1 MSNKYPIEPLLRPP
15 VEFYPAAASILSA
28 ATLVAFPKAFIMNP
42 LMAYTAASAFSLHA
56 SFRAWQGFNIVRYHR
71 NLKRLKRY
79 SLTADEIPY
88 SHEKLFLGMG
98 FKWDQRH
105 TQRLRDVRLPQNRKY
120 HEPSKAYFMAR
131 KLENKLEKML
141 LDQERRAFRRSAKQ
155 IRSLLQREVWWNPV
169 APLPPVGG
177 DSAIH
182 GVELDESEI
191 WMNLGERVGHT
202 LVLGTTRV
210 GKTRFAELLI
220 TQDIRRGDVVIVFD
234 PKGDEALLRRMY
246 AEAVRAG
253 REKDFYVFHLGHPE
267 ISDRYNPVGTFSK
280 ITEVATRTANQLP
293 GEGQSA
299 AFKEFV
305 WRFVNVMSRAMMRL
319 GQKPTYEAIYRNA
332 VNIDTLCI
340 QYFENWLDHAKPQWR
355 AEFENHLAQ
364 SGSDKQTLEQ
374 AKKTGRS
381 LQAIAMV
388 TYIRE
393 AQLHDPVGDALIS
406 ILSNDR
412 TYFEKLVSSLYP
424 LLEKLTT
431 GKVAELISPDY
442 SNLEDTRRIFDWQ
455 TVINNGGIVYIGLDA
470 LTDAEVAGA
479 VGNSMFSDLTSVAGQ
494 IYKHGQSYG
503 LPVKAKPRKISV
515 HADEFN
521 ELIGDEFIP
530 LINKAGGAGFQITAY
545 TQTWS
550 DVEARIG
557 SKAKADQIGGN
568 FNTLIMLRVKNTAT
582 AEILTDQLPEVDL
595 ISTVAASS
603 ANDTN
608 DPTDFADFASKN
620 EDRVTYEKAP
630 MLSPAD
636 LVQLPKGQA
645 FALIEGGQLYK
656 LRMPLADPSHD
667 PAMPENLETIALAM
681 RKQYETKSP
690 GESWADLWWT
700 RQCWCDPVANDADT
714 TVAA

>member
-15 VEFYPAAASILSA
+15 VEFYPAAASALSA
-28 ATLVAFPKAFIMNP
+28 AALVAFPKAFIMNP
-42 LMAYTAASAFSLHA
+42 MMAYTAATAFTLHA
-56 SFRAWQGFNIVRYHR
+56 TFRAWQGFNIVRYHR

-79 SLTADEIPY
+79 VLTADEIPY

-105 TQRLRDVRLPQNRKY
+105 TQRLQDVRLPQNRKY

-131 KLENKLEKML
+131 KLEIKLEKML
-141 LDQERRAFRRSAKQ
+141 LDQRRRVFRRTAKVF
-155 IRSLLQREVWWNPV
+155 RALLQRDAWWNPV

-177 DSAIH
+177 DPAIH
-182 GVELDESEI
+182 GVELDELEI

-210 GKTRFAELLI
+210 GKTRLAELLI

-253 REKDFYVFHLGHPE
+253 REKEFYVFHLGHPE
-267 ISDRYNPVGTFSK
+267 ISARYNPIGTFSK

-340 QYFENWLDHAKPQWR
+340 QYFENWLDVDHPQWR
-355 AEFENHLAQ
+355 AEFAAHLTQ
-364 SGSDKQTLEQ
+364 SGSDKQTQEQ

-388 TYIRE
+388 TYLRE
-393 AQLHDPVGDALIS
+393 KQLHDPVGDALIS
-406 ILSNDR
+406 ILGNDR

-442 SNLEDTRRIFDWQ
+442 TDLEDTRPIFDWR
-455 TVINNGGIVYIGLDA
+455 TVIENGGIVYVGLDA

-479 VGNSMFSDLTSVAGQ
+479 VGNSMFSDLTSVAGL
-494 IYKHGQSYG
+494 IYKHKQSYG
-503 LPVKAKPRKISV
+503 LPIKAKPRKISV

-530 LINKAGGAGFQITAY
+530 LVNKAGGAGFQITAY
-545 TQTWS
+545 TQTGA
-550 DVEARIG
+550 DVEAKIG
-557 SKAKADQIGGN
+557 SKPKADQIFGN
-568 FNTLIMLRVKNTAT
+568 FNTLIMLRVKNTVT
-582 AEILTDQLPEVDL
+582 AEILTDQLPEVNLVSIIQD
-595 ISTVAASS
+595 SG

-608 DPTDFADFASKN
+608 DPTDFADFSSGNK
-620 EDRVTYEKAP
+620 DRVTYEKVP

-656 LRMPLADPSHD
+656 LRMPLADSSHD
-667 PAMPENLETIALAM
+667 PAMPENLEEIALSM
-681 RKQYETKSP
+681 RKQYESKNP
-690 GESWADLWWT
+690 GEAWADLWWT
-700 RQCWCDPVANDADT
+700 RQYWRDSANDAEAV
-714 TVAA
+714 VAA

>member
-1 MSNKYPIEPLLRPP
+1 MASQYPIEPLLRPP

-42 LMAYTAASAFSLHA
+42 MMAYTAASAFSLHA
-56 SFRAWQGFNIVRYHR
+56 TFRAWQGFNIVRYHR

-79 SLTADEIPY
+79 VLTADEIPY
-88 SHEKLFLGMG
+88 SHEKQFLGMG

-141 LDQERRAFRRSAKQ
+141 LDQKRRVFRRTVKEFRA
-155 IRSLLQREVWWNPV
+155 LLQRDAWWNPV

-182 GVELDESEI
+182 GVELDEQEI
-191 WMNLGERVGHT
+191 WMNLLERVGHT

-210 GKTRFAELLI
+210 GKTRLAELLI

-253 REKDFYVFHLGHPE
+253 REKEFYVFHLGHPE
-267 ISDRYNPVGTFSK
+267 ISARYNPVGTFSK

-340 QYFENWLDHAKPQWR
+340 QYFEDWLDQAQPQWR
-355 AEFENHLAQ
+355 AEFKAHLAQ

-393 AQLHDPVGDALIS
+393 SQLHDPVGDALIS

-442 SNLEDTRRIFDWQ
+442 TNLDDTRPIFDWQ

-470 LTDAEVAGA
+470 LTDAEVAAA

-494 IYKHGQSYG
+494 IYKFGQSYG
-503 LPVKAKPRKISV
+503 LPVKAKPRKISL

-521 ELIGDEFIP
+521 ELIGDEFVP
-530 LINKAGGAGFQITAY
+530 MVNKAGGAGFQITAY

-557 SKAKADQIGGN
+557 SKAKAEQIGGN
-568 FNTLIMLRVKNTAT
+568 FNTLIMLRVKNTET
-582 AEILTDQLPEVDL
+582 AEILTNQLPEVNL
-595 ISTVAASS
+595 ISTIASSS

-608 DPTDFADFASKN
+608 DPTDFADFSSKN
-620 EDRVTYEKAP
+620 EDRISTEKAP
-630 MLSPAD
+630 MLAPAD

-656 LRMPLADPSHD
+656 LRMPLADSSHD
-667 PAMPENLETIALAM
+667 PAMPENMEMIAESM
-681 RKQYETKSP
+681 KQRYESKNP
-690 GESWADLWWT
+690 GEAWADMWWT
-700 RQCWCDPVANDADT
+700 RQYWNDVGSA
-714 TVAA
+714 VAA